1 MNNLGKLFLKG
12 LAVTIPVA
20 LTLAIAWWLA
30 ASAERLLGG
39 VLVQILP
46 EGWYIPGMGLVST
59 MALILLVGL
68 LSHVIIFQRLF
79 EWGESVL
86 ERLPFIKTIY
96 SALKDFFGY
105 FSVGAQQSFSKVVMV
120 RLPGHEFEALGFVT
134 RETFDDL
141 PLAPQAEEPVAVYL
155 PMSYQIGGYTLYLPR
170 NSLTP
175 VDMPFEDAMRL
186 AVTGGVTRK
195 RQAPVPALEDSEKGG
210 DPDPA
215 RDQAQER
222 EKET

>member
-39 VLVQILP
+39 VLVRVLP

-79 EWGESVL
+79 IWGESVL

-105 FSVGAQQSFSKVVMV
+105 FSVDAQQSFSKVVMV
-120 RLPGHEFEALGFVT
+120 RLPGHDFEALGFVT

-141 PLAPQAEEPVAVYL
+141 PVDPQAEEPVAVYL

-170 NSLTP
+170 SALTP

-195 RQAPVPALEDSEKGG
+195 RSSPAPAISEPAAKAD
-210 DPDPA
+210 
-215 RDQAQER
+215 RH
-222 EKET
+222 

>member
-1 MNNLGKLFLKG
+1 MNNIGKLFLQG

-39 VLVQILP
+39 VLIRILP
-46 EGWYIPGMGLVST
+46 EGWYIPGLGLVST

-86 ERLPFIKTIY
+86 ARLPLIKTIY

-105 FSVGAQQSFSKVVMV
+105 FSPGAQQSFSKVVMV

-134 RETFDDL
+134 REVFDDL
-141 PLAPQAEEPVAVYL
+141 PLDPQVDDPVAVYL

-170 NSLTP
+170 NALTP
-175 VDMPFEDAMRL
+175 VELPFEDAMRL
-186 AVTGGVTRK
+186 AVTGGVTRN
-195 RQAPVPALEDSEKGG
+195 RSGAPPAELATE
-210 DPDPA
+210 A
-215 RDQAQER
+215 AT
-222 EKET
+222 ETVDEETR